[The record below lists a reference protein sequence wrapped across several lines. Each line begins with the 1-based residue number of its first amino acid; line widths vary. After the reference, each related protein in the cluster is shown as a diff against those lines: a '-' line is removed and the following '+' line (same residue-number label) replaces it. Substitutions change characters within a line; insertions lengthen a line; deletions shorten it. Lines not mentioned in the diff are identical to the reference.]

1 MKTINYYNT
10 NYQDL
15 ISKYNNAKMKELN
28 KIIDKFIDKDD
39 YVLDIGF
46 GSGRDLNYIKNITK
60 NIYGLDASIEFI
72 NNLKQDVF
80 YKNKVS
86 VSILPQIDTTF
97 FNINKFDVIIS
108 IAVLMHLKKHDITKT
123 IRNIKNKLNFN
134 GKVIISYSTIGR
146 DNDERDFYEISKNE
160 MTNLFNNENFKEIEF
175 IINKDSLNR
184 KIEWIT
190 QVYEL

>member
-1 MKTINYYNT
+1 MKTINYYNK
-10 NYQDL
+10 NYRKLLKRYD
-15 ISKYNNAKMKELN
+15 NAEMEQLN
-28 KIIDKFIDKDD
+28 KIIDKFIYQDSFI
-39 YVLDIGF
+39 LDIGF

-60 NIYGLDASIEFI
+60 NIYGLDASIEFVNI
-72 NNLKQDVF
+72 LKQDVF

-86 VSILPQIDTTF
+86 ISVLPQIDTTF
-97 FNINKFDVIIS
+97 FKINKFDVIIS
-108 IAVLMHLKKHDITKT
+108 IAVLMHLKKYDITKT

-184 KIEWIT
+184 KIEWVT